1 MAAIRVDENRWPV
14 VIADFSG
21 EQTDDQLAS
30 YLRHIKRY
38 LDARKRFALIVDLR
52 QATRTPLSQQAQIA
66 EWLKSNV
73 NSFRKLNVATAFVFS
88 SPVFRFVLSRVFLIQ
103 PMPSPHLVT
112 ADFEEAVTW
121 AWVQITKGHLVD

>member
-1 MAAIRVDENRWPV
+1 MAAIRVDENRWPL
-14 VIADFSG
+14 VIAEFTD
-21 EQTDDQLAS
+21 EQTDDQFAT

-38 LDARKRFALIVDLR
+38 LDARTRFALIVDLR
-52 QATRTPLSQQAQIA
+52 KATRTPISQQTQVG

-73 NSFRKLNVATAFVFS
+73 NCFRKVNVATAFVFS

-112 ADFEEAVTW
+112 GDFEEAVTW
-121 AWVQITKGHLVD
+121 AWVQITNHRL